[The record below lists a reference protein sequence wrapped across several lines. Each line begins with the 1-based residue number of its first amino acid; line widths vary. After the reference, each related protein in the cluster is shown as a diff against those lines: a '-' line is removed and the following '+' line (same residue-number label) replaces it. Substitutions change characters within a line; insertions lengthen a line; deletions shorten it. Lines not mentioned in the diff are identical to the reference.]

1 MSLMTIWLSTLFL
14 SSVVC
19 FHCLKPFP
27 SEFIMTTLL
36 GNTPRTYMCRAQ
48 VKKIVT
54 IFIYAQTFMRNG
66 KKMSHDWK
74 IPRHTFLFK
83 KTTTTKKHH
92 DTSCRSRG
100 HFFVSPLSD
109 RFLIVVR
116 LCRSWRN
123 DWNWNS
129 LHWTRVDP
137 LQHEIPYICHRD
149 IHFCKATTHQ
159 RLLLD
164 PSSVQCSML
173 LLLKATT
180 LIFTLTYNKCASAPW
195 GGWSRLQLLR
205 QNKAGFSLKRPA
217 LCCVAEPLH
226 CICSG
231 THTVDQIQSSQH

>member
-1 MSLMTIWLSTLFL
+1 MTEKYPDIPF
-14 SSVVC
+14 
-19 FHCLKPFP
+19 CLKKQQQQK
-27 SEFIMTTLL
+27 
-36 GNTPRTYMCRAQ
+36 NTM
-48 VKKIVT
+48 
-54 IFIYAQTFMRNG
+54 
-66 KKMSHDWK
+66 
-74 IPRHTFLFK
+74 IPA
-83 KTTTTKKHH
+83 
-92 DTSCRSRG
+92 
-100 HFFVSPLSD
+100 
-109 RFLIVVR
+109 
-116 LCRSWRN
+116 
-123 DWNWNS
+123 
-129 LHWTRVDP
+129 VDP
-137 LQHEIPYICHRD
+137 GDISSFHLSQIDFLLLFDFAEVGGMIGIGIACIEPGWILCSMKYICHRD

-217 LCCVAEPLH
+217 LRCVAEPLH